1 VWALLDA
8 ANRPAWAWALAGR
21 RQVVWLAAILFGVLT
36 LIVGLVVAPVYLVRI
51 RPELAAAESGRVP
64 NSPGGGGP

>member
-1 VWALLDA
+1 M
-8 ANRPAWAWALAGR
+8 
-21 RQVVWLAAILFGVLT
+21 WLAAILFGVLT